1 MFLNDAFDVEFDR
14 QYRKER
20 PIAVGAISLTTV
32 WRWGL
37 LLLGLGGACLI
48 SFGLVTGA
56 LGVLLIFCIVLY
68 DAVHKRFLLAP
79 VLMGF
84 CRGLLYLVASSTALN
99 GVTGSSMWCGLA
111 LALYVVGLSFLAR
124 RESARGALRY
134 WPAFLLASP
143 ILLALIM
150 NADDYRQP
158 ALLLS
163 AVLLLWMLRALRQTF
178 WSPEP
183 NVGRTVSWLLAGIA
197 FVDWLAVADA
207 PRHFG
212 FVFIGFFLSALLMQR
227 VVPAT

>member
-1 MFLNDAFDVEFDR
+1 MPPFRTLLVLGRVSNLPTVWSNCLAGWWLGGGGRFEALPLLVVGATFLYLGGMFLNDAFDVEFDR

-143 ILLALIM
+143 IFLALIM

-158 ALLLS
+158 A
-163 AVLLLWMLRALRQTF
+163 
-178 WSPEP
+178 
-183 NVGRTVSWLLAGIA
+183 
-197 FVDWLAVADA
+197 
-207 PRHFG
+207 
-212 FVFIGFFLSALLMQR
+212 
-227 VVPAT
+227 